1 MSVLDVDKI
10 SDILR
15 ECAER
20 YIIPRYKLLEQH
32 EISTKS
38 GPRDLVTQADIDVEE
53 HLKLVLPGLLPGSIV
68 VGEEGVSS
76 GLISLDLLSD
86 DTRPVWVVDPVD
98 GTHNFVHHKRE
109 FGVMLACVIG
119 GRVEYGWIYD
129 VLGSEMLV
137 AERGAGAFAGSQ
149 KLQVQPMQALSNMAG
164 HLNPVYFPKE
174 YKEHIRH
181 ARGLFR
187 SCDTLNCAAHEYLRI
202 AKGQAQFS
210 IYSRM
215 KPWDHLPG
223 ALIVEEAGGYV
234 ARWDR
239 EPYAAKDSHVGL
251 IIAASEADWNM
262 VYDVFLKDAL

>member
-1 MSVLDVDKI
+1 MSVLDTDKVSAI
-10 SDILR
+10 IR

-20 YIIPRYKLLEQH
+20 YILPRYKLLEEHQVM
-32 EISTKS
+32 TKS

-53 HLKLVLPGLLPGSIV
+53 HLKHVLPSLLPGSIV

-76 GLISLDLLSD
+76 RLISLDLLKD

-109 FGVMLACVIG
+109 FGVMLACIIN
-119 GRVEYGWIYD
+119 GRVEHGWIYD
-129 VLGSEMLV
+129 VLGPEMLV
-137 AERGAGAFAGSQ
+137 AERGAGAFTGDER
-149 KLQVQPMQALSNMAG
+149 LQVNPMHALSSMEG
-164 HLNPVYFPKE
+164 HLNPGYFPKE
-174 YKEHIRH
+174 YKDHINR
-181 ARGLFR
+181 ARGLFKF
-187 SCDTLNCAAHEYLRI
+187 CQTLNCAAHEYMRI
-202 AKGQAQFS
+202 AKGEAQFS

-239 EPYAAKDSHVGL
+239 EPYAAKDSHIGL
-251 IIAASEADWNM
+251 IIAASREDWDM
-262 VYDVFLKDAL
+262 VYDVFLKDII